1 MKMVLVQILLTIIVL
16 RYTKAAQCV
25 SSDNKFTSE
34 ELNKTVD
41 EGWNCEKV
49 PDQCLIFTTVNYRVP
64 DKEFSINF
72 HCNVP
77 PIRNAHSNK
86 VFRTVTSY
94 RMGGRALKELIV
106 ANCTGIDFNASVLAN
121 VDLID
126 MQNSMVRNIA
136 SIFDPLPVKLRVI
149 NFLSV
154 SSQENSKLT
163 LQSPAEGE
171 SAAQHIAMVECLLN
185 SIAVKNMP
193 TLVSLNLSKNSLSA
207 SSVELVDLPALVT
220 LVLSHNSFD
229 TVSQTLLQFES
240 SLDTIDLSHNQI
252 SFLHPKAFDAVH
264 SLRMVNLSFNLLLNM
279 ESFQPQPRL
288 DRIEIDANP
297 WNCSW
302 LNQCLLLNPTLFN
315 IFRYNKR
322 FDVLS
327 VWGLPC
333 VLHIAVTDSNESPS
347 VHQTKS
353 EQFISYPRGKI
364 FPLGNKTTLAQPRFT
379 LANPLKAIISISV
392 GVLVSN
398 VIILLYNRYRN
409 ILHEPFYR
417 YLAKSLG
424 DALTEKSTSFW
435 YEVPVSDAADAIPLN
450 NIYEEIS
457 EALPRRDIYDA
468 LNFRDVP
475 DEQQQL
481 DDNTSG

>member
-1 MKMVLVQILLTIIVL
+1 MKMVLVQILLAIIGL

-126 MQNSMVRNIA
+126 MQNSME
-136 SIFDPLPVKLRVI
+136 K
-149 NFLSV
+149 
-154 SSQENSKLT
+154 SKLT

-457 EALPRRDIYDA
+457 EAVPRRDIYDA
-468 LNFRDVP
+468 LNFRDVL